1 METCTFSDLD
11 LLSTTQILDQLPA
24 SNSFMSNQGNQSS
37 YHGNL
42 TDLSIQSCSSSRTPS
57 SGSESDFTSPTYTGN
72 MEFFETD
79 FLTDNQMLKDH
90 NNNNTDKP
98 SLVKVLA
105 SDNYGLNRK
114 LNGTNGVQNSLSS
127 LVLDSHDA
135 GDISQTLRK
144 GDLMFA
150 DEDSLLP
157 NCEGDNIALDRF
169 IIRGD
174 ANSVGETNYTSP
186 ESRVVNPQEVL
197 DFPRPRQ
204 SDNSHINTRVAQRTG
219 PVAPVRTSLHVP
231 MKAKQ
236 SAPLRYDAQGNKIK
250 SKRGRKPGQG
260 R

>member
-11 LLSTTQILDQLPA
+11 LLSTTQILDQLPT
-24 SNSFMSNQGNQSS
+24 SNSFISNQGNQSS

-90 NNNNTDKP
+90 NTNSDKP

-105 SDNYGLNRK
+105 SDNYELNRK
-114 LNGTNGVQNSLSS
+114 LIGTNGVQKSLSS
-127 LVLDSHDA
+127 LVLDSHD
-135 GDISQTLRK
+135 GSDISQTLRK
-144 GDLMFA
+144 GDLMFG

-174 ANSVGETNYTSP
+174 ANSMGVNNYTSP
-186 ESRVVNPQEVL
+186 ESRVVNPREVL
-197 DFPRPRQ
+197 DFPMPRQ
-204 SDNSHINTRVAQRTG
+204 PGNSHINARLAQRTG
-219 PVAPVRTSLHVP
+219 PVTPVRPSLHVQ

-236 SAPLRYDAQGNKIK
+236 SAPVRYDAQGNRVK

-260 R
+260 E